1 MKKYLLILLFPML
14 LASCLDHD
22 NPELGAINT
31 EAVKIDATI
40 AVTPSNTWLD
50 RSQELVVRV
59 SDVKMTAPKGVI
71 LRNIRL
77 MVDDCQLLTKPY
89 SGDELEY
96 RVPLNYITPG
106 RLNFAV
112 WGDLV
117 QKDHRDASIIIV
129 DNISKILFEEMPE
142 LECEA
147 SVAVTVHGTS
157 TAGEVYDKSFTV
169 MSDDAHDL
177 PVPAS
182 ELYWTPSAGT
192 ASYLDVTLAASAT
205 TSSPNSSLSSV
216 AQRVYWG
223 AAHGTEPTIKL
234 HIANKPGS
242 LDAEKL
248 VLLVS
253 GVWYGKWENISIEDA
268 KMNFPFTL
276 KEVE

>member
-1 MKKYLLILLFPML
+1 MKKLLTLILFPLML
-14 LASCLDHD
+14 VSCLDHD

-40 AVTPSNTWLD
+40 SVTPANTWIE

-59 SDVKMTAPKGVI
+59 SDLNMKAPKGVI

-77 MVDDCQLLTKPY
+77 MVDDRQLLTKPY
-89 SGDELEY
+89 SGEELEF

-117 QKDHRDASIIIV
+117 QKDHRDASIIIA
-129 DNISKILFEEMPE
+129 DNISRILFDEIPE

-147 SVAVTVHGTS
+147 TVAVTVHGTS
-157 TAGEVYDKSFTV
+157 TNGEVYDRSFTV
-169 MSDDAHDL
+169 KSDDGHDL

-182 ELYWTPSAGT
+182 ELYWRPSLGT
-192 ASYLDVTLAASAT
+192 ASYLDVTLAASAK
-205 TSSPNSSLSSV
+205 TSSPNSSLSSI

-223 AAHGTEPTIKL
+223 ASHGTEPTIKL
-234 HIANKPGS
+234 HIENKPGA
-242 LDAEKL
+242 LAAEKL

-268 KMNFPFTL
+268 KMNFPFIL